1 MGDCLT
7 SIECLYL
14 SFHVDLLS
22 FEYFI
27 NNCKAN
33 FNKLVLPF
41 GDETTRKDYLICV
54 DNFQKVRKSLKM
66 LGIGIYGGWTN
77 EELEIIHSLE
87 NQGVNIVFS
96 YYFHK
101 IFW

>member
-1 MGDCLT
+1 MAQKRI
-7 SIECLYL
+7 SITLYVPWSHL
-14 SFHVDLLS
+14 PS

-41 GDETTRKDYLICV
+41 YDKAIRKDYLIFV
-54 DNFQKVRKSLKM
+54 DNFQKVHKSLKV

-77 EELEIIHSLE
+77 EELEIIHSLQ
-87 NQGVNIVFS
+87 NQGVNTVFC
-96 YYFHK
+96 YDFYK
-101 IFW
+101 MFW